1 MSKKK
6 KPSFRISI
14 ICFFSFIL
22 FSCGSNISQNK
33 MEDHEKQIKEWIEYC
48 EMYKKQIKSLNQMND
63 EIEKSGLKHIKEIK
77 DIILKNK
84 ELKNQLIEE
93 DKTYRSIDVFMRS
106 YSNID
111 MLYNKLNTIVFTII
125 GDEKK
130 LKMYKFEKDWF
141 LPKTKDTGYMGYS
154 NICDINIYN

>member
-1 MSKKK
+1 
-6 KPSFRISI
+6 
-14 ICFFSFIL
+14 
-22 FSCGSNISQNK
+22 
-33 MEDHEKQIKEWIEYC
+33 
-48 EMYKKQIKSLNQMND
+48 
-63 EIEKSGLKHIKEIK
+63 
-77 DIILKNK
+77 
-84 ELKNQLIEE
+84 
-93 DKTYRSIDVFMRS
+93 MRS

>member
-1 MSKKK
+1 
-6 KPSFRISI
+6 
-14 ICFFSFIL
+14 
-22 FSCGSNISQNK
+22 
-33 MEDHEKQIKEWIEYC
+33 
-48 EMYKKQIKSLNQMND
+48 
-63 EIEKSGLKHIKEIK
+63 
-77 DIILKNK
+77 
-84 ELKNQLIEE
+84 
-93 DKTYRSIDVFMRS
+93 
-106 YSNID
+106 